1 MELPD
6 DILKHIRK
14 YARPL
19 FAHRN
24 IFNLAKQYVEPHYL
38 EDLRQ
43 ALMTPDAVQVLN
55 ELKNYITIRQQLDS
69 DPLMLTQSLDRLTM
83 QITISIKLISNQKVS
98 FSYRE
103 LMFYKHGHDIF
114 YTYDWDTDD
123 WDNKDNI
130 FWFGHVSGLDMTVQ
144 HEVSL

>member
-14 YARPL
+14 YTRPL
-19 FAHRN
+19 FVHRN
-24 IFNLAKQYVEPHYL
+24 IFNLAKRYVEPHDL

-43 ALMTPDAVQVLN
+43 ALMTPDAVQVHK
-55 ELKNYITIRQQLDS
+55 ELENYITIRQQLDS
-69 DPLMLTQSLDRLTM
+69 EPLMLTQSLDRLTM
-83 QITISIKLISNQKVS
+83 QITISIKLVSNQKVS

-103 LMFYKHGHDIF
+103 LMFYKHGYDIF

-123 WDNKDNI
+123 WDNKDTI
-130 FWFGHVSGLDMTVQ
+130 FWVGHHCAT
-144 HEVSL
+144 

>member
-114 YTYDWDTDD
+114 YTDDTDD
-123 WDNKDNI
+123 WDNKDTV
-130 FWFGHVSGLDMTVQ
+130 FWFGHDCAT
-144 HEVSL
+144 

>member
-14 YARPL
+14 YTRTL
-19 FAHRN
+19 FVHRN
-24 IFNLAKQYVEPHYL
+24 IFNLAKRYVEPHDL

-43 ALMTPDAVQVLN
+43 ALMTPDAVQVHK
-55 ELKNYITIRQQLDS
+55 ELENYITICQQLDS
-69 DPLMLTQSLDRLTM
+69 EPLMIKQSLDRLTM
-83 QITISIKLISNQKVS
+83 QITISIKLVSNQKVS

-103 LMFYKHGHDIF
+103 LMFYKHGYDIF

-123 WDNKDNI
+123 WDNKDTV
-130 FWFGHVSGLDMTVQ
+130 FWFGHDCAT
-144 HEVSL
+144 

>member
-43 ALMTPDAVQVLN
+43 ALMTPDAVQVRK
-55 ELKNYITIRQQLDS
+55 ELENYIAIRQQLDS
-69 DPLMLTQSLDRLTM
+69 EPLMLTQSLDRLTM

-114 YTYDWDTDD
+114 YTDDTDD
-123 WDNKDNI
+123 WDNKDTV
-130 FWFGHVSGLDMTVQ
+130 FWFGHDCAT
-144 HEVSL
+144 